1 MALNVA
7 YAIAGTT
14 AICSGIV
21 MDEEVLVLI
30 CFVLFVGMAFHYG
43 SSLVN
48 DSIQLE
54 ASKMGKEFDAF
65 FDLQKKTLKALINY
79 HALQV
84 LVISQVKELLEF
96 SKGEIGKVI
105 SAKKLVLD
113 ATLATQTEQKLA
125 YLASKEQAVAQTVQ
139 AEASAYVTAKI
150 NTIFTTD
157 NKEKKALKE
166 KILAENMKKLE
177 SLSA

>member
-14 AICSGIV
+14 AICSGMV

-43 SSLVN
+43 SNLVN

-79 HALQV
+79 HKLQV
-84 LVISQVKELLEF
+84 LVISQVKELLTF

-105 SAKKLVLD
+105 SAKKLTLD
-113 ATLATQTEQKLA
+113 ATLATQTEQKLVFFSFKRTSNC
-125 YLASKEQAVAQTVQ
+125 SKC
-139 AEASAYVTAKI
+139 SSRSKCLCY
-150 NTIFTTD
+150 N
-157 NKEKKALKE
+157 
-166 KILAENMKKLE
+166 
-177 SLSA
+177 